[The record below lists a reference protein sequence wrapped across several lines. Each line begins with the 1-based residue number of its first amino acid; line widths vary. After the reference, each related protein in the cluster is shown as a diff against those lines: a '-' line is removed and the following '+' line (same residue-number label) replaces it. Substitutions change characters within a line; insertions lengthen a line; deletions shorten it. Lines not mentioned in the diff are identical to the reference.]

1 MFNTAGKHVALEAR
15 TASDADASILATGA
29 SDLDLRP
36 PVGNGSSAAGVQTES
51 GDNMTCGYGTIADLV
66 ASNLEL
72 SPDAASRG
80 VLFRAAKRAMDLAIG
95 LPSLMLIAPVIA
107 LLALLIRLDSPGP
120 AIFKQHRVGLNGEL
134 IRFYKFRTMYVDAKE
149 RFPELYE
156 YKYTADQ
163 LEHAY
168 YKGQVDPRNTRMG
181 GWLRKTTLDELPN
194 LINVVLGNVSLVGP
208 RPELKEM
215 VRYYRPVELSK
226 FTVKSGITGLAQCT
240 GRNNLTVRQQ
250 IAADVRYV
258 EDQSLWLDTKILFL
272 TAWSVLRSEGAI

>member
-1 MFNTAGKHVALEAR
+1 MALEAR
-15 TASDADASILATGA
+15 TAADAPAAFVAIDVAGIDRSAPVAGNGA
-29 SDLDLRP
+29 SPR
-36 PVGNGSSAAGVQTES
+36 GVDSES
-51 GDNMTCGYGTIADLV
+51 GVDYTCGYGTIAGLV
-66 ASNLEL
+66 ADNLEL

-80 VLFRAAKRAMDLAIG
+80 PLFRAAKRTMDLTIG
-95 LPSLMLIAPVIA
+95 LPALILVAPVIA
-107 LLALLIRLDSPGP
+107 LIALLIRLDSPGP
-120 AIFKQHRVGLNGEL
+120 AIFKQQRVGRNGEL
-134 IRFYKFRTMYVDAKE
+134 IRFYKFRTMYVDAQE

-156 YKYTADQ
+156 YEYTAEQ

-194 LINVVLGNVSLVGP
+194 LINVVRGNVSLVGP

-215 VRYYRPVELSK
+215 VRYYRPLELSK

>member
-1 MFNTAGKHVALEAR
+1 MALEAR
-15 TASDADASILATGA
+15 TAADAPAAFVAIDVAGIDRSAPVAGNGA
-29 SDLDLRP
+29 SPR
-36 PVGNGSSAAGVQTES
+36 GVDSES
-51 GDNMTCGYGTIADLV
+51 GVDYTCGYGTIAGLV
-66 ASNLEL
+66 ADNLEL

-80 VLFRAAKRAMDLAIG
+80 PLFRAAKRTMDLTIG
-95 LPSLMLIAPVIA
+95 LPALILVAPVIA
-107 LLALLIRLDSPGP
+107 LIALLIRLDSPGP
-120 AIFKQHRVGLNGEL
+120 AIFNQQRVGRNGEL
-134 IRFYKFRTMYVDAKE
+134 IRFYKFRTMYVDAQE

-156 YKYTADQ
+156 YEYTAEQ

-194 LINVVLGNVSLVGP
+194 LINVVRGNVSLVGP

-215 VRYYRPVELSK
+215 VRYYRPLELSK

>member
-1 MFNTAGKHVALEAR
+1 M
-15 TASDADASILATGA
+15 AD
-29 SDLDLRP
+29 
-36 PVGNGSSAAGVQTES
+36 
-51 GDNMTCGYGTIADLV
+51 
-66 ASNLEL
+66 NLEL

-80 VLFRAAKRAMDLAIG
+80 PLFRAAKRTMDLVIG
-95 LPSLMLIAPVIA
+95 LPALILIAPVMA
-107 LLALLIRLDSPGP
+107 LLALLIRMDSPGP
-120 AIFKQHRVGLNGEL
+120 AIFKQHRVGRNGEL
-134 IRFYKFRTMYVDAKE
+134 IRFYKFRTMYVDAQE

-156 YKYTADQ
+156 YKYTAEQ

-194 LINVVLGNVSLVGP
+194 LINVVRGNVSLVGP

-215 VRYYRPVELSK
+215 VQYYRPVELSK

-258 EDQSLWLDTKILFL
+258 ENQSLWLDTKILFL

>member
-1 MFNTAGKHVALEAR
+1 MALEAR
-15 TASDADASILATGA
+15 TVGNADDAAFLATDVADVGV
-29 SDLDLRP
+29 RP
-36 PVGNGSSAAGVQTES
+36 PVGGNGVSLPGVPSES
-51 GDNMTCGYGTIADLV
+51 GDDYTCGYGSIADLV
-66 ASNLEL
+66 AANLEL
-72 SPDAASRG
+72 SPDAAARG
-80 VLFRAAKRAMDLAIG
+80 PVFRAAKRTMDLAIG
-95 LPSLMLIAPVIA
+95 LPALILIAPVMA
-107 LLALLIRLDSPGP
+107 LIALLIRLDSPGP

-134 IRFYKFRTMYVDAKE
+134 IRFYKFRTMYVDAQE

-156 YKYTADQ
+156 YKYTAEQ

-168 YKGQVDPRNTRMG
+168 YKGQIDPRNTRMG

-215 VRYYRPVELSK
+215 VQYYRPVELSK

-258 EDQSLWLDTKILFL
+258 ERQSLWVDTKILFL

>member
-1 MFNTAGKHVALEAR
+1 MAIDVAGIDRSAPVAGN
-15 TASDADASILATGA
+15 GA
-29 SDLDLRP
+29 SPR
-36 PVGNGSSAAGVQTES
+36 GVDSES
-51 GDNMTCGYGTIADLV
+51 GVDYTCGYGTIAGLV
-66 ASNLEL
+66 ADNLEL

-80 VLFRAAKRAMDLAIG
+80 PLFRAAKRTMDLTIG
-95 LPSLMLIAPVIA
+95 LPALILVAPVIA
-107 LLALLIRLDSPGP
+107 LIALLIRLDSPGP
-120 AIFKQHRVGLNGEL
+120 ALFKQQRVGRNGVL
-134 IRFYKFRTMYVDAKE
+134 IRFYKFRTMYVDAQE

-156 YKYTADQ
+156 YEYTAEQ

-194 LINVVLGNVSLVGP
+194 LINVVRGNVSLVGP

-215 VRYYRPVELSK
+215 VRYYRPLELSK

>member
-1 MFNTAGKHVALEAR
+1 MALEAR
-15 TASDADASILATGA
+15 TADDAPAAFVAIDVAGIDRSAPVAGNGA
-29 SDLDLRP
+29 SPR
-36 PVGNGSSAAGVQTES
+36 GVDSES
-51 GDNMTCGYGTIADLV
+51 GVDYTCGYGTIAGLV
-66 ASNLEL
+66 ADNLEL

-80 VLFRAAKRAMDLAIG
+80 PLFRAAKRTMDLTIG
-95 LPSLMLIAPVIA
+95 LPALILVAPVIA
-107 LLALLIRLDSPGP
+107 LIALLIRLDSPGP
-120 AIFKQHRVGLNGEL
+120 AIFKQQRVGRNGEL
-134 IRFYKFRTMYVDAKE
+134 IRFYKFRTMYVDAQE

-156 YKYTADQ
+156 YEYTAEQ

-194 LINVVLGNVSLVGP
+194 LINVVRGNVSLVGP

-215 VRYYRPVELSK
+215 VRYYRPLELSK

>member
-1 MFNTAGKHVALEAR
+1 MLAADVSGMDAGMDVSPPVAGN
-15 TASDADASILATGA
+15 GA
-29 SDLDLRP
+29 SP
-36 PVGNGSSAAGVQTES
+36 PGVPAES
-51 GDNMTCGYGTIADLV
+51 DDDYTGGYGSIASLV
-66 ASNLEL
+66 AGNLEL
-72 SPDAASRG
+72 SPDAAARG
-80 VLFRAAKRAMDLAIG
+80 PLFRAAKRTMDLAIG
-95 LPSLMLIAPVIA
+95 LPALILIAPVMA
-107 LLALLIRLDSPGP
+107 LIALLIRLDSPGP

-134 IRFYKFRTMYVDAKE
+134 IRFYKFRTMYVDAQE

-156 YKYTADQ
+156 YKYTAEQ

-215 VRYYRPVELSK
+215 VQYYRPVELSK

-258 EDQSLWLDTKILFL
+258 ETQSLWLDTKILFL